1 MNTTTLIKVAGTGDK
16 KPCPDSITVSALFKL
31 QKQTAMTTQLTTL
44 SHGTIS
50 TPDYAIANLT
60 QTTPF
65 GFSSSDEGTTVLHV
79 IENLQTRV
87 AELEAILVAVGI
99 LA

>member
-31 QKQTAMTTQLTTL
+31 QKQTAMTANLTAIT
-44 SHGTIS
+44 HTAPG

-65 GFSSSDEGTTVLHV
+65 GFSTADEGNTVLKV
-79 IENLQTRV
+79 VLNLQTRV